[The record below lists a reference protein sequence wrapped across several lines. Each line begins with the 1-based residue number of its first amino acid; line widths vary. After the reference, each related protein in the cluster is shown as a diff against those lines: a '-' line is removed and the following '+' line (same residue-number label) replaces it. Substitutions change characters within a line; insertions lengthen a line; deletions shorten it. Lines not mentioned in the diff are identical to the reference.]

1 MSGRYDVIIAGGGL
15 VGGCLAVA
23 LGQTGLRVAVLEAV
37 TPEAPV
43 QPSYDDRTTALSP
56 VSRRILEALDL
67 WPDLEGEITPIREI
81 HISEQGGFGYARLR
95 ADREGVPALGY
106 LVPNRRFGQVLPQRL
121 RQQPGLDYLTPARAV
136 ATRTTPG
143 GIEVTIEDDE
153 GRRRPLQ
160 ARLAVAA
167 DGTHS
172 ALREL
177 WDLPLQTHD
186 YGSHAVIAN
195 LTPEEDHRG
204 RAFERF
210 TPDGPM
216 ALLPTTGGRCALVW
230 SVADA
235 ELDQLLAL
243 DDAAFLV
250 QVQRRFGYRLGRLRQ
265 VGRRGHYPLRGHRVT
280 QPLAPRGVVIGNAAH
295 TMHPVAGQGL
305 NLALRDIAWLA
316 QLLAEAERAGEDVGH
331 PALLQR
337 YARQRQADTRL
348 IMGFTHLLL
357 GSFGNRLPG
366 LRAGRNLALK
376 WLDVLP
382 PARRAFMRLG
392 MGLGAPLP
400 ALAAGCPLNREERR

>member
-1 MSGRYDVIIAGGGL
+1 MSRYDVVIAGGGL

-37 TPEAPV
+37 ASDAAS

-56 VSRRILEALDL
+56 VSRRILEALDI
-67 WPDLEGEITPIREI
+67 WPDLQGEITPIREI
-81 HISEQGGFGYARLR
+81 HISEQTGFGYARMR

-121 RQQPGLDYLTPARAV
+121 QHQPGLDYLAPARAV
-136 ATRTTPG
+136 ATRTTAH
-143 GIEVTIEDDE
+143 GIELTAEDDE
-153 GRRRPLQ
+153 GRQQFLK
-160 ARLAVAA
+160 ARLVVAA
-167 DGTHS
+167 DGARS
-172 ALREL
+172 VLREQ
-177 WDLPLQTHD
+177 WDLPLHEHD

-195 LTPEEDHRG
+195 LTPGEDHRG
-204 RAFERF
+204 RAYERF

-230 SVADA
+230 SVADD
-235 ELDQLLAL
+235 ELHDVLAL
-243 DDAAFLV
+243 DDAAFLD
-250 QVQRRFGYRLGRLRQ
+250 QVQRRFGYRLGRFRQ
-265 VGRRGHYPLRGHRVT
+265 AGRRAHYPLRGHVVT

-305 NLALRDIAWLA
+305 NLALRDVAWLA
-316 QLLAEAERAGEDVGH
+316 QLLAEAERRGEDVGH

-357 GSFGNRLPG
+357 ASFGNRLPG

-376 WLDVLP
+376 WLDIVP
-382 PARRAFMRLG
+382 PARRAFMKLG
-392 MGLGAPLP
+392 MGLGTPLP
-400 ALAAGCPLNREERR
+400 ALAAGCPLNREEPR